1 VKFRA
6 WNTAPVLLLSCT
18 TALLSQSL
26 QPRAS
31 VERAA
36 RVEHGGAFRPRLP
49 ILVFNLAQVQL
60 PVLVEAQAV
69 MTQIFAEAGVEAIWI
84 NCPVHGECGGEAKRP
99 EFRIRIVSQ
108 GKGIVTH
115 DPLGVAIPCDRNADT
130 CYFYIFYAPIR
141 NLAERNEARPGHV
154 LGQVMTHELGHAL
167 LGPNAHAL
175 SGIMQAALPTAD
187 LRHLL
192 YFTPS
197 QAKCLRADLFAT
209 EPGISSGGTAN

>member
-1 VKFRA
+1 MKFRA

-31 VERAA
+31 VERVA

-84 NCPVHGECGGEAKRP
+84 NCPVHGECGGEAKRR

-108 GKGIVTH
+108 GKGVVTH
-115 DPLGVAIPCDRNADT
+115 DPLGVAVPCDRNADT
-130 CYFYIFYAPIR
+130 CYFYVFYAPIR

-175 SGIMQAALPTAD
+175 SGIMQAALPNAD
-187 LRHLL
+187 LEHML
-192 YFTPS
+192 YFTPG
-197 QAKCLRADLFAT
+197 QAKRLRADLFAR
-209 EPGISSGGTAN
+209 SGAGDK